1 MAYNNLSGTVFLPDR
16 LTTRLDLVSGS
27 IVSGNLSYS
36 DGADVINVPRVANAT
51 NNSLITNVGG
61 DANTLTCESNLIFDG
76 TTLSITGD
84 LTASIAISAS
94 FFEGDGSRL
103 TNLPGGGG
111 GSGAGIFT
119 ETAGNNAFTT
129 SSVQIGANG
138 TAPTTLSVVGSSTL
152 SGSIS
157 HKRIRI
163 DDNYSLS
170 TTDYYV
176 GVDTDTA
183 SGGVQITMPTAN
195 TMRDGQTVV
204 IKDEGGQA
212 EARPI
217 TVTAQGGNLIDGQN
231 SVVLQSPFAAIQVY
245 CDGAT
250 KYFIY

>member
-16 LTTRLDLVSGS
+16 LTTRLNLVSGS

-36 DGADVINVPRVANAT
+36 DGADVINVPRVSNAT
-51 NNSLITNVGG
+51 NNSIITNVDGN
-61 DANTLTCESNLIFDG
+61 ANTLTCETNLTFDG
-76 TTLSITGD
+76 VTLNITGD

-94 FFEGDGSRL
+94 YFEGDGSRL
-103 TNLPGGGG
+103 TNLPGGG

-119 ETAGNNAFTT
+119 ETAGNNAYTT
-129 SSVQIGANG
+129 SSVQIGLSG

-152 SGSIS
+152 SGSVS

-163 DDNYSLS
+163 YDDYSLS
-170 TTDYYV
+170 TTDYYI
-176 GVDTDTA
+176 GVDTVEAT
-183 SGGVQITMPTAN
+183 GGVQITMPTAN

-212 EARPI
+212 ETKPI
-217 TVTAQGGNLIDGQN
+217 TVATQGGNIIDGQN
-231 SVVLQSPFAAIQVY
+231 SVVLQSPFAAVQVY

>member
-27 IVSGNLSYS
+27 IVSGNLSFS
-36 DGADVINVPRVANAT
+36 DGADVINVPRVSNAT

-61 DANTLTCESNLIFDG
+61 DANTLTCESNLVFDG

-103 TNLPGGGG
+103 TNLPGGSGG
-111 GSGAGIFT
+111 GIFT

-129 SSVQIGANG
+129 SSIQVGANG

-152 SGSIS
+152 SGSVS
-157 HKRIRI
+157 YKRIRI

-217 TVTAQGGNLIDGQN
+217 TVTTQGGNLIDGQN
-231 SVVLQSPFAAIQVY
+231 SVVLRSPFAAIQVY